1 MTANKTIFLNDYQVP
16 NYLINTSDLSFK
28 LYPEHTRVISSL
40 AMCVNSEAD
49 PKRRSSLTL
58 DGVELKLIALSING
72 KSVPED
78 CYQQTDEYLQIQLDA
93 IFEEIPSDF
102 ILSCET
108 EIYPQ
113 SNTSLEGLYRSR
125 TMYCTQCEAEGF
137 RKITYYL
144 DRPDIMSVF
153 TTTIEAPKDQFP
165 VLLSNGN
172 QVDDIDLNN
181 GWRRVS
187 WHDPFKKPA
196 YLFALVAGTLDCV
209 KDSFTTQSGREV
221 DLHIYVETKDLDKCD
236 HAMTALKNSM
246 TWDERVY
253 GREYDL
259 DLFMIVAVDDFNMG
273 AMENK
278 GLNIFNT
285 SCVLAKPETTTDAGF
300 QRVEAV
306 VAHEYFHNWSGN
318 RVTCR
323 DWFQLSLKEGFT
335 VFRDSQF
342 SSDMGSATVKRVEDV
357 NLLRNAQFVEDGGPM
372 AHAVRP
378 ESFIEISNFYTL
390 TIYEKGA
397 EIVRMI
403 HTLLGD
409 DLFRKGSDL
418 YFDRHDGQAVTVEHF
433 VAAMADASGRDF
445 SQFMNWYRQAAT
457 PELTFSENYQDDA
470 QQYTLTIEQSC
481 RTTAET
487 PTKQPYLMPVVV
499 SLLGEA
505 GALPLKLA
513 GVDNFESADNT
524 ELCLELTQTKQ
535 HFVFSDVKE
544 KPVASVLRGF
554 SAPVKIQFE
563 RQAQDHH
570 RIMTM
575 DSDGFCRWDASQTIA
590 VSVIQQT
597 TKILKQ
603 AEPSATLSE
612 PPVVLNQASTEQL
625 KLLLEPLTTSF
636 KAVLNDASLDPAMI
650 ALMLEIPSAS
660 YLLELSEGE
669 DITLINAARDAV
681 KMQLA
686 GALEPELEA
695 VYESYDHTVAYQAH
709 AGQIAS
715 RSLKNLALSYLCLL
729 GQDKYQQWSLQ
740 QYKNSKN
747 MTDSLSALRCISQGK
762 SLSIDAANCLADFY
776 QRWSEEALVVNQWF
790 MLQAA
795 RQSGD
800 ALAEVEALLLHPA
813 YDLNNPNK
821 VRSVV
826 AVFCNQNTLGFHRAD
841 GKGYQFLAKQIILL
855 DGVNPQLAARL
866 IAPLSRWRKYDP
878 QRQQLMKSA
887 LEFIKLSGDLSKDVS
902 ELLDKS
908 LA

>member
-1 MTANKTIFLNDYQVP
+1 MTANKTIFLKDYQVP
-16 NYLINTSDLSFK
+16 NYLITTSELSFK
-28 LYPEHTRVISSL
+28 LYPEYTRVTSSL
-40 AMCVNSEAD
+40 AMCFNSEAD
-49 PKRRSSLTL
+49 ESCRFSLTL

-72 KSVPED
+72 KAVPED
-78 CYQQTDEYLQIQLDA
+78 CYRQTDEHLHIQLDTV
-93 IFEEIPSDF
+93 FDSIPTDF
-102 ILSCET
+102 IFCCET

-144 DRPDIMSVF
+144 DRPDVMSVF
-153 TTTIEAPKDQFP
+153 TTNIEAPNDQFP

-172 QVDDIDLNN
+172 KVDDLDLGN

-187 WHDPFKKPA
+187 WYDPFKKPA

-221 DLHIYVETKDLDKCD
+221 ELHIYVETKDLDKCN

-246 TWDERVY
+246 AWDERVY

-285 SCVLAKPETTTDAGF
+285 SCVLAKPETTTDVGF

-378 ESFIEISNFYTL
+378 DSFIEISNFYTL

-403 HTLLGD
+403 HTLLGEE
-409 DLFRKGSDL
+409 LFRKGSDL
-418 YFDRHDGQAVTVEHF
+418 YFDRHDGQAVTVEDF
-433 VAAMADASGRDF
+433 VAAMADVSGRDF

-457 PELTFSENYQDDA
+457 PELVFSESYEDNA
-470 QQYTLTIEQSC
+470 QEYTLTIEQSC
-481 RTTAET
+481 RATAESNV
-487 PTKQPYLMPVVV
+487 KQPYLMPVLV

-505 GALPLKLA
+505 GALPLKLL
-513 GVDNFESADNT
+513 GIDNFESADNT
-524 ELCLELTQTKQ
+524 ELCLELSQSKQT
-535 HFVFSDVKE
+535 FVFSGVKE

-554 SAPVKIQFE
+554 SAPVKIQFQRE
-563 RQAQDHH
+563 PQDYH

-590 VSVIQQT
+590 VNLIQQT
-597 TKILKQ
+597 TKIIEQEKSSQESFKQ
-603 AEPSATLSE
+603 SL
-612 PPVVLNQASTEQL
+612 QQL
-625 KLLLEPLTTSF
+625 MAPLITSF
-636 KAVLNDASLDPAMI
+636 RAVLNDTSLDPAMI
-650 ALMLEIPSAS
+650 ALMLEMPSAS
-660 YLLELSEGE
+660 YLLEQAEGE
-669 DITLINAARDAV
+669 DITLIYEARDAV
-681 KMQLA
+681 KTLLA
-686 GALEPELEA
+686 TALESEFET
-695 VYESYDHTVAYQAH
+695 VYLAYDHSVVYQAE
-709 AGQIAS
+709 ADQIAL

-729 GQDKYQQWSLQ
+729 GQAKHQQWCLL
-740 QYKNSKN
+740 QYKNSRN
-747 MTDSLSALRCISQGK
+747 MTDSLAALRCLSQ
-762 SLSIDAANCLADFY
+762 SEILSVDAVDSFTEFY

-790 MLQAA
+790 MLQASH
-795 RQSGD
+795 QSPD
-800 ALAEVEALLLHPA
+800 ALAEVEALILHPA
-813 YDLNNPNK
+813 YDVNNPNK

-826 AVFCNQNTLGFHRAD
+826 AVFCNQNTLGFHRSD
-841 GKGYQFLAKQIILL
+841 GKGYQFLANQIILL
-855 DGVNPQLAARL
+855 DTINPQLAARL
-866 IAPLSRWRKYDP
+866 IAPLSRWRKYDT
-878 QRQQLMKSA
+878 QRQKLMKTA
-887 LEFIKLSGDLSKDVS
+887 LEFIKHSGVLSKDVS